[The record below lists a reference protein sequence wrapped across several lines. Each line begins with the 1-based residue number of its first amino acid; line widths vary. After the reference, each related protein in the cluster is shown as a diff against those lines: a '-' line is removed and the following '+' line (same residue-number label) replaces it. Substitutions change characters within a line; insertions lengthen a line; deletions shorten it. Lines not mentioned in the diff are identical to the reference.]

1 MEGTRARANKV
12 SFSFGFKAP
21 RGLCSALSSS
31 LVALTALALASAGCG
46 TTAPFVW
53 VDAVPATAEAATD
66 VVIRDGDTITVRVF
80 NQDPLSTKEKV
91 RPDGKIVIPA
101 VGEIMVR
108 GKKPAQLG
116 KEVEDKLKAIL
127 QAPSVTISVE
137 QNTQM
142 NVSVV
147 GEVKNS
153 GIFQLEPTA
162 NVLTAVAAA
171 GGLTDYA
178 DGEKIFVIRKGMPQ
192 RVRFKWNDLRGA
204 ESHAV
209 GFVLR
214 PGDTVVVE

>member
-1 MEGTRARANKV
+1 MRARLIQVISAV
-12 SFSFGFKAP
+12 S
-21 RGLCSALSSS
+21 L
-31 LVALTALALASAGCG
+31 LALVCAAWGNA
-46 TTAPFVW
+46 APFVN
-53 VDAVPATAEAATD
+53 VAEVPAAAADTGGD
-66 VVIRDGDTITVRVF
+66 VVIRDGDTVTVRVF

-101 VGEIMVR
+101 VGEILVR
-108 GKKPAQLG
+108 GKRPAVLG
-116 KEVEDKLKAIL
+116 KEVEEKLKAIL

-153 GIFQLEPTA
+153 GVFQLEPTA
-162 NVLTAVAAA
+162 NVLTALAAA

-178 DGEKIFVIRKGMPQ
+178 DNEKIFVIRKGMPQ
-192 RVRFKWNDLRGA
+192 RVRFKYNDLRGA
-204 ESHAV
+204 EAHAI
-209 GFVLR
+209 GFTLR

>member
-1 MEGTRARANKV
+1 MIGMRARFFRVTSTLTRLAIIASVASIGGATAACGGSTGASVWV
-12 SFSFGFKAP
+12 SEVP
-21 RGLCSALSSS
+21 
-31 LVALTALALASAGCG
+31 ASAD
-46 TTAPFVW
+46 TAG
-53 VDAVPATAEAATD
+53 D
-66 VVIRDGDTITVRVF
+66 VVIHDGDTVTVRVF

-108 GKKPAQLG
+108 GKRPAVLG

-142 NVSVV
+142 NVAVV

-162 NVLTAVAAA
+162 NVLNALAAA

-178 DGEKIFVIRKGMPQ
+178 DNEKIFVIRKGMPQ
-192 RVRFKWNDLRGA
+192 RVRFKFNDLRGA
-204 ESHAV
+204 EARAI

-214 PGDTVVVE
+214 PGDVVVVE